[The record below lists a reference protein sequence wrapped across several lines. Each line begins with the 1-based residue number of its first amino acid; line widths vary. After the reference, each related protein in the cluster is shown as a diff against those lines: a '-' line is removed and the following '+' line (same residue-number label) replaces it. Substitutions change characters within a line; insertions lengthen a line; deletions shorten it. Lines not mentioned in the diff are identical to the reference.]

1 MIFFLPQMRGLH
13 VITDIAQT
21 NGACLILQF
30 AIAIGGAC
38 QAIEWMVGDIKLH
51 HAFAQFC
58 QMRGLRAH
66 NHAGF
71 NWGRATRRGPSA
83 AIDFDQAQAA

>member
-21 NGACLILQF
+21 NGAGLILQF
-30 AIAIGGAC
+30 TIAIGGAC
-38 QAIEWMVGDIKLH
+38 QAIERMVGDIQLH

-58 QMRGLRAH
+58 QMRGLGAH

-71 NWGRATRRGPSA
+71 HRGRATRGRSSA
-83 AIDFDQAQAA
+83 AIDFD

>member
-1 MIFFLPQMRGLH
+1 MIFFLTQMRRLH
-13 VITDIAQT
+13 IVADIAQT

-30 AIAIGGAC
+30 AITIGGAC
-38 QAIEWMVGDIKLH
+38 QAIERMVRDIQLH

-71 NWGRATRRGPSA
+71 HGGRATRWGPSA